1 VAVSEG
7 GEGGGERRRGVRFP
21 FDLTYLY
28 AAIDDD
34 VRDDGVA
41 SLEGSTKEAKMKKR
55 ET

>member
-1 VAVSEG
+1 VAVSEI
-7 GEGGGERRRGVRFP
+7 GEGGRGRKRGVRFP

-34 VRDDGVA
+34 IRDDGVA
-41 SLEGSTKEAKMKKR
+41 SLEDTKEAKMKIG